1 MDDFSDQISKILND
15 PQAMEQIRSMA
26 GMFGGDNTAQG
37 AQAPPAPPA
46 PIQNRTQ
53 NSNNMMSPEILSAV
67 SRLMPLLSE
76 YKKEDDGTRLLNALR
91 PFLSRERQQKL
102 DEAAKMLQMMRFL
115 PLIKKLGT
123 SR

>member
-26 GMFGGDNTAQG
+26 GMFGGDNSVQG
-37 AQAPPAPPA
+37 TQAPPSPPA
-46 PIQNRTQ
+46 PIQNRNQ

>member
-26 GMFGGDNTAQG
+26 GMLGGNSAQNSTA
-37 AQAPPAPPA
+37 AAPSSPV
-46 PIQNRTQ
+46 PIQNRNQ
-53 NSNNMMSPEILSAV
+53 GVNNMMSPEILSAV
-67 SRLMPLLSE
+67 SQFMPLLSE

-91 PFLSRERQQKL
+91 PFLSNERRQKL
-102 DEAAKMLQMMRFL
+102 DEATKMLQMMRFL
-115 PLIKKLGT
+115 PLIKKLGK